1 MDELN
6 GSSLLN
12 SYFYRTTEFN
22 AVNTGYGCG
31 ERRRK

>member
-12 SYFYRTTEFN
+12 SHFYRTTEFN
-22 AVNTGYGCG
+22 AVNTGFG